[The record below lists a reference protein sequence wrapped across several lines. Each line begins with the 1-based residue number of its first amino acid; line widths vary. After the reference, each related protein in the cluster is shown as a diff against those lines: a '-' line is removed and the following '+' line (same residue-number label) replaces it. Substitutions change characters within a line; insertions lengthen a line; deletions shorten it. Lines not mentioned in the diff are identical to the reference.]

1 MNDKSI
7 ILPNTDSDKVVIVGQ
22 NEKAFQEVKWNVKVL
37 PGHTLF
43 EINLDTGDCTPAQ
56 YQKTDLQVNDFGP
69 QMNMHLQM
77 AAVGTTIPNQELK
90 KKLITKPNCIYIS
103 ALNIQNAAKK
113 FAKQARA
120 GGLIK

>member
-1 MNDKSI
+1 MNEKSI

-22 NEKAFQEVKWNVKVL
+22 NEQAFQQVKWQQKVK

-43 EINLDTGDCTPAQ
+43 EINLETGDCKPAE
-56 YQKTDLQVNDFGP
+56 YVKTDLQVNDFGP
-69 QMNMHLQM
+69 QVNMHLQM
-77 AAVGTTIPNQELK
+77 AAIGKAIPNQEIK

-113 FAKQARA
+113 FAKQAKA
-120 GGLIK
+120 AGLIK

>member
-1 MNDKSI
+1 MNEKNI

-22 NEKAFQEVKWNVKVL
+22 NEQAFQEVKWQIKVKR
-37 PGHTLF
+37 GHILF
-43 EINLDTGDCTPAQ
+43 EINLQTGDCKPAE
-56 YQKTDLQVNDFGP
+56 YTKTDLQVNDFGP

-113 FAKQARA
+113 FARKAKE